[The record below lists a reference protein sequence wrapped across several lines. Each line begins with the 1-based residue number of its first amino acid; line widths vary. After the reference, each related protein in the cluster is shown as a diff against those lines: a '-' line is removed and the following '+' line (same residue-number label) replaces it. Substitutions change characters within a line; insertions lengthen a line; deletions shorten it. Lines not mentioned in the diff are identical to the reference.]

1 MWKNTKLNARFYK
14 SDDDDDGGGDKKA
27 WCDGDGDDDFLCNVD
42 GVVVPEAAVSW
53 SGPISPTLLANFSG
67 GRSRIE
73 SVY

>member
-1 MWKNTKLNARFYK
+1 MMSN
-14 SDDDDDGGGDKKA
+14 SDGNDVERSA
-27 WCDGDGDDDFLCNVD
+27 

-53 SGPISPTLLANFSG
+53 SGPIFPTLLANFSG